1 MDNDKNMLKT
11 TFLVNCKI
19 VVNCEILLSVPR
31 DRVVERITEKLNT
44 LKDIDAKHSFIDTDS
59 EIIIT
64 TFIRIE

>member
-19 VVNCEILLSVPR
+19 VVNCEILSSVPR
-31 DRVVERITEKLNT
+31 DRVVERIAEKLNT
-44 LKDIDAKHSFIDTDS
+44 LKDIDVKHSFIDTDS

>member
-1 MDNDKNMLKT
+1 VDNDKNMLKT

-19 VVNCEILLSVPR
+19 VVNCEILSSVPR
-31 DRVVERITEKLNT
+31 DRVVERIAEKLNT
-44 LKDIDAKHSFIDTDS
+44 LKDIDVKHSFIDTDS